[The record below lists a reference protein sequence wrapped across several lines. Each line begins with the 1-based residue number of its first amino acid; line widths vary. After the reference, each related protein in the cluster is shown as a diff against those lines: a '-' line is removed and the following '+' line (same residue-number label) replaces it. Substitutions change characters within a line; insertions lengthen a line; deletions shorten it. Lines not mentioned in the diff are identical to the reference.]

1 MKTFLSTLSIKTNSF
16 SDESIVIGLIAVTAS
31 KVYFEYSKSKIK
43 LLDNIDK
50 SKQLKSFV
58 SSLLFQI
65 NITVKNKNKDLS
77 DAQQSLGINVVN
89 FSSDYFSYLSKY
101 NNGMLSFSKPKAIS
115 YNFSQKDFI
124 KYFENF
130 VGTTFDDKK
139 DSSKNTL
146 HKKLKPFFNK
156 SGLSEKAD
164 LSYTFDHKVFKK
176 VVKDCTIP
184 LITKNGK
191 ITALQEIDF
200 NNKTA
205 SITNNLYETKILFES
220 LIDFS
225 KKIKVDLSKFKVAF
239 IEPAL
244 ETEQHELLDL
254 VIKEY
259 SEEFEF
265 VTPDKVDSFTDEII
279 DSDYSKFS
287 ALLEKF
293 NLNTS
298 PA

>member
-1 MKTFLSTLSIKTNSF
+1 MKTFLSTISIKTNSF
-16 SDESIVIGLIAVTAS
+16 SDESIVIGLIAITTT
-31 KVYFEYSKSKIK
+31 KVYFEYSKSKIT

-50 SKQLKSFV
+50 SKQIKDFV
-58 SSLLFQI
+58 SSLLSQI
-65 NITVKNKNKDLS
+65 NITVKNKNKELS
-77 DAQQSLGINVVN
+77 NVQQSLDINVVN

-101 NNGMLSFSKPKAIS
+101 NNGMLNFSKPKSIP
-115 YNFSQKDFI
+115 YTFSQKDFI

-139 DSSKNTL
+139 NNIKNTL

-164 LSYTFDHKVFKK
+164 LGYTFDHNIFKK

-200 NNKTA
+200 NNKTV

-225 KKIKVDLSKFKVAF
+225 KKIKVDLSKLKIAF
-239 IEPAL
+239 DEPAL
-244 ETEQHELLDL
+244 HTEQHDLFDL
-254 VIKEY
+254 VLKEY

-265 VTPDKVDSFTDEII
+265 VTPDKVDSFTDEILN
-279 DSDYSKFS
+279 SDYSKFS
-287 ALLEKF
+287 ALL
-293 NLNTS
+293 
-298 PA
+298 